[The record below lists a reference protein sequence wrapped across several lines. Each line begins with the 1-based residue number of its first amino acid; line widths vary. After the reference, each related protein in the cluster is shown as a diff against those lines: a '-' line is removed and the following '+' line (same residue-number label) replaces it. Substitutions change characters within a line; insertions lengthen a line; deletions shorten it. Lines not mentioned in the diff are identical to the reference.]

1 MKYIFLF
8 LIFTLSLYGKERIVV
23 LDFVHSSNVSREM
36 AVSSQNFFISE
47 LAKTEEFSIIE
58 KSQLQEILK
67 EVEFQQT
74 GCTDTICEIKIG
86 EMLSADKIASGSI
99 LKKEKKYIIT
109 ITIRNVKDKSLE
121 FSDTIDLLDINNLEI
136 TMNSLVDKMFQTSR
150 RDQTSLEDIND
161 SHQRSARWR
170 TVVMPGWGHIYL
182 GKSETGST
190 YMIGYLGS
198 FGILYIL
205 STVRQN
211 MKKEVEAEVNTI
223 RYGYLYAAQIGNAT
237 ASNPF
242 VYPAFNTWGE
252 EKIRYKT
259 QDIDSTIAI
268 GSIVPLAVLIFALV
282 DVQYLRKYNEKDL
295 FSFFVKPESSP
306 TLRQNNF
313 YPQKGTHL
321 EFSYIMRF

>member
-121 FSDTIDLLDINNLEI
+121 FSDTIDQVCFPL
-136 TMNSLVDKMFQTSR
+136 
-150 RDQTSLEDIND
+150 
-161 SHQRSARWR
+161 
-170 TVVMPGWGHIYL
+170 
-182 GKSETGST
+182 
-190 YMIGYLGS
+190 
-198 FGILYIL
+198 
-205 STVRQN
+205 
-211 MKKEVEAEVNTI
+211 TI
-223 RYGYLYAAQIGNAT
+223 D
-237 ASNPF
+237 P
-242 VYPAFNTWGE
+242 WCE
-252 EKIRYKT
+252 
-259 QDIDSTIAI
+259 
-268 GSIVPLAVLIFALV
+268 
-282 DVQYLRKYNEKDL
+282 
-295 FSFFVKPESSP
+295 
-306 TLRQNNF
+306 
-313 YPQKGTHL
+313 
-321 EFSYIMRF
+321 

>member
-47 LAKTEEFSIIE
+47 LAKTEEFSITE

-99 LKKEKKYIIT
+99 LKKEKKY
-109 ITIRNVKDKSLE
+109 
-121 FSDTIDLLDINNLEI
+121 
-136 TMNSLVDKMFQTSR
+136 MFQTSR

-190 YMIGYLGS
+190 YMLGYLGS